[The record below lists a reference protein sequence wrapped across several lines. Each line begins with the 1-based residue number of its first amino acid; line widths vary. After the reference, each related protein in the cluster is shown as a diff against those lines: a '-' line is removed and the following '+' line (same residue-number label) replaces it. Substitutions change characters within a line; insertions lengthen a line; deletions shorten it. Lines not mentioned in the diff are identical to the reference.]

1 MNKKNI
7 LKTVISL
14 TFIFTS
20 LLACNTDKH
29 ENDVYDNYATVDY
42 ISGKG
47 VLDFYVS
54 PDDEVYYICHYP
66 YNLNAINLSIRKI
79 DVNGNVIV
87 IQPDNDVLGF
97 NPVIA
102 GSNNENIYF
111 IAHYTTSQNIYE
123 YVTSSSTTNI
133 YPMPYPLFHI
143 EYFRDE
149 TYIISDSSKVLR
161 FDPAL
166 GTASIIAG
174 SGTSSIVD
182 GIGINAS
189 FEYISK
195 IYVKDEIIYVIDGS
209 FDGYIYGNNIRKIEK
224 VGSDFIVSTLVS
236 NYPYSFKDISVNDSG
251 ELFVLVREQG
261 KGIYKLNNSDNSLEE
276 YLTGFLNY
284 KNKKNNQNYYYSQ
297 DWFSIDG
304 FAIKS
309 DDLYLLNDDQEVI
322 KIPDYE
328 RQFNL
333 Y

>member
-42 ISGKG
+42 ISGKE
-47 VLDFYVS
+47 VIDFYVS

-87 IQPDNDVLGF
+87 IQPDNDVLGDY
-97 NPVIA
+97 NIAIA

-111 IAHYTTSQNIYE
+111 IAHYDMTGQNIYE

-133 YPMPYPLFHI
+133 YPMPYPLIDI

-161 FDPAL
+161 LFDPAL

-236 NYPYSFKDISVNDSG
+236 NYPYTFKDISVNDSG

-261 KGIYKLNNSDNSLEE
+261 IYKLNNSDNSLEE
-276 YLTGFLNY
+276 YLTGSLNY
-284 KNKKNNQNYYYSQ
+284 KKNNQN
-297 DWFSIDG
+297 FSSYWGFIDR

-309 DDLYLLNDDQEVI
+309 DDLYLLTSQKVV
-322 KIPDYE
+322 KISDYE